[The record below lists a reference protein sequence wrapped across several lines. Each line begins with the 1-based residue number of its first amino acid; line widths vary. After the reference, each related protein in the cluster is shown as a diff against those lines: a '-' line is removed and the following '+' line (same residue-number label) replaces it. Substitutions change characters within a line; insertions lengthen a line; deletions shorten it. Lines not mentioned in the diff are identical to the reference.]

1 MFVVYVLCM
10 PRSNRIVVSV
20 SITVFSNSIGEKDLV
35 LDGIIIK
42 LLNKTQ
48 FLQ

>member
-1 MFVVYVLCM
+1 MFVCVVHA
-10 PRSNRIVVSV
+10 SNLIVVSV
-20 SITVFSNSIGEKDLV
+20 SNTVFSNSIGENDLV

>member
-1 MFVVYVLCM
+1 MFVCVVHA
-10 PRSNRIVVSV
+10 SNRIVVSV
-20 SITVFSNSIGEKDLV
+20 SNTVFSNSIGEKYLV